1 MQMLKYNNIYMDAQE
16 QIFWTFF
23 ITTMCGFILALG
35 RQLYK
40 SKCKEIEICC
50 IKIVRDVDGEE
61 AIDQLQI
68 QNPNNQQNNDVLTLE
83 GQMHN
88 I

>member
-1 MQMLKYNNIYMDAQE
+1 MLKYNNIYGYKNK
-16 QIFWTFF
+16 FF
-23 ITTMCGFILALG
+23 GHFHPTTMCGFILALG

-88 I
+88 IS

>member
-1 MQMLKYNNIYMDAQE
+1 MDSGQ

-23 ITTMCGFILALG
+23 ITTMCGFTLALG

-50 IKIVRDVDGEE
+50 IKITRDVGGEE
-61 AIDQLQI
+61 IIDQLQLQNISSQQHNDDI
-68 QNPNNQQNNDVLTLE
+68 QFEAPMTV
-83 GQMHN
+83 
-88 I
+88 

>member
-1 MQMLKYNNIYMDAQE
+1 MLKYHNKYMDAQQ

>member
-1 MQMLKYNNIYMDAQE
+1 MDEQE

-50 IKIVRDVDGEE
+50 IKIVRDVETEGEV
-61 AIDQLQI
+61 DQLSI
-68 QNPNNQQNNDVLTLE
+68 QHPQEQTGQFSIEGNVQNV
-83 GQMHN
+83 
-88 I
+88 

>member
-1 MQMLKYNNIYMDAQE
+1 MLKYHNKYMDAQE

-68 QNPNNQQNNDVLTLE
+68 QNSNNQQNNDVLTLE

>member
-1 MQMLKYNNIYMDAQE
+1 MDEQE

-50 IKIVRDVDGEE
+50 IKIVRDVETEGEV
-61 AIDQLQI
+61 DQLTI
-68 QNPNNQQNNDVLTLE
+68 QHPPEQTNGQFSIEGNVQNV
-83 GQMHN
+83 
-88 I
+88 

>member
-1 MQMLKYNNIYMDAQE
+1 MDSEE

-35 RQLYK
+35 RMMYK

-50 IKIVRDVDGEE
+50 IKIVRDVETEGEVDQAQISHPPPNRDE
-61 AIDQLQI
+61 FQVEGQLQ
-68 QNPNNQQNNDVLTLE
+68 NV
-83 GQMHN
+83 
-88 I
+88 

>member
-1 MQMLKYNNIYMDAQE
+1 MDLQE

-23 ITTMCGFILALG
+23 ITSMCGFILALG

-50 IKIVRDVDGEE
+50 IKITRDVGGEE
-61 AIDQLQI
+61 IIDQMQLQNI
-68 QNPNNQQNNDVLTLE
+68 NQQNNDNDNSLFE
-83 GQMHN
+83 EQINN

>member
-1 MQMLKYNNIYMDAQE
+1 MDSGQ

-50 IKIVRDVDGEE
+50 IKITRDVGGEE
-61 AIDQLQI
+61 IIDQLQL
-68 QNPNNQQNNDVLTLE
+68 QNISSQQHNDDVIFEAPMTV
-83 GQMHN
+83 
-88 I
+88 

>member
-1 MQMLKYNNIYMDAQE
+1 MDSGE

-50 IKIVRDVDGEE
+50 IKITRDVGGEE
-61 AIDQLQI
+61 IIDQLQLQNISSQQHNDDI
-68 QNPNNQQNNDVLTLE
+68 QFEAPMTV
-83 GQMHN
+83 
-88 I
+88 

>member
-1 MQMLKYNNIYMDAQE
+1 MDEQE

-50 IKIVRDVDGEE
+50 IKIVRDVETEGEV
-61 AIDQLQI
+61 DQLAI
-68 QNPNNQQNNDVLTLE
+68 QHPQEQTGQFSIEGTVQNV
-83 GQMHN
+83 
-88 I
+88 

>member
-1 MQMLKYNNIYMDAQE
+1 MLKYHNKYMDAQQ

-83 GQMHN
+83 GQMYN

>member
-1 MQMLKYNNIYMDAQE
+1 MDSGQ

-23 ITTMCGFILALG
+23 ITTMCGFVLALG

-50 IKIVRDVDGEE
+50 IKITRDVGGEE
-61 AIDQLQI
+61 IIDQLQLQNISSQQHNDDI
-68 QNPNNQQNNDVLTLE
+68 QFEAPMTV
-83 GQMHN
+83 
-88 I
+88 